1 MFENNDYSNENVN
14 EQNNSQ
20 TVRSGSDAAHTEH
33 NNGQTAGGAG
43 NMGSAGGS
51 SNTGST
57 GNAGGTG
64 NTGGTGY
71 TGNPGG
77 TGSYSGSGYMG
88 GYSGMNAGGYQNGG
102 QGGYQN
108 SAGYRSGAG
117 AQGGYQGGPYQAGGY
132 QNAGQN
138 AAGQNGAGQSGMG
151 QNGMGQNGQ
160 PHGSYSGYGSYQSQ
174 QGNYQY
180 GSTFSNNDYGTAAGG
195 GRQGKKHKEKKPR
208 KPMNPLMK
216 KVIAVVVCG
225 IFFGVCAGVSFLA
238 VNSLG
243 NDKQSGEITQ
253 ATSDGAENA
262 QDAQEAGAAN
272 DSGIKST
279 VIQGTSSAVVTD
291 VTKVVEA
298 TMPSIVSI
306 TNQMIISGMDFWG
319 QNMEQEQE
327 AAGSGIIIGENDKE
341 LLVVT
346 NYHVVADSTKL
357 SVKFIDDE
365 VVEAQIKGTSP
376 SMDLAVIAVKLEDID
391 SSTKGSI
398 AIATMGD
405 SDTLK
410 VGEPVIAIGNALGYG
425 QSVTTGV
432 VSALNRTLEVSEMGT
447 SNALIQTDA
456 AINPG
461 NSGGAL
467 LDIKGQVIGINSN
480 KIGGSTIEGMGYAI
494 PISSAKPIIEEL
506 MNRETKEKVDESNRG
521 FLGISCINVTKAMGE
536 AYGMPEGIYVAQVYP
551 GTGAYNAGL
560 VKGDIITGFAGA
572 TVSTQDDL
580 TNSMQYYAVG
590 DTIELTIM
598 RGNPTEGYQE
608 QKVNVT
614 LTSQEAMN
622 TTGRN

>member
-33 NNGQTAGGAG
+33 NNGQTAGGAT
-43 NMGSAGGS
+43 GSTG
-51 SNTGST
+51 NTGST
-57 GNAGGTG
+57 GS
-64 NTGGTGY
+64 
-71 TGNPGG
+71 

-117 AQGGYQGGPYQAGGY
+117 AQGGYQGGPYQTGGY
-132 QNAGQN
+132 QNAAGPN
-138 AAGQNGAGQSGMG
+138 AAGQNSAGQG
-151 QNGMGQNGQ
+151 GMGQNGQ

-195 GRQGKKHKEKKPR
+195 GRQGKKHKEKKPG
-208 KPMNPLMK
+208 KPRNPLMK

-225 IFFGVCAGVSFLA
+225 VFFGVCAGVSFLA

-243 NDKQSGEITQ
+243 NDKQTKEITQ
-253 ATSDGAENA
+253 AAADGAENP
-262 QDAQEAGAAN
+262 QDAQASGAAN

-279 VIQGTSSAVVTD
+279 VTQGTSSAVVTD

-306 TNQMIISGMDFWG
+306 TNQMIISGTDFWG

-432 VSALNRTLEVSEMGT
+432 VSALNRTLEVSETGT

-551 GTGAYNAGL
+551 ATGADNAGL

-572 TVSTQDDL
+572 TVTTQDDL

-608 QKVNVT
+608 QKVSVT

-622 TTGRN
+622 TSGRN

>member
-1 MFENNDYSNENVN
+1 MFENNNYSNENVN

-20 TVRSGSDAAHTEH
+20 TVQSGSDAAHTEH
-33 NNGQTAGGAG
+33 NNGQTAGGA
-43 NMGSAGGS
+43 A
-51 SNTGST
+51 
-57 GNAGGTG
+57 GNADSTG
-64 NTGGTGY
+64 NTGSYTGSGY
-71 TGNPGG
+71 TGG
-77 TGSYSGSGYMG
+77 YSGSGYTG
-88 GYSGMNAGGYQNGG
+88 GYSGMNAGGYQNG
-102 QGGYQN
+102 YQN
-108 SAGYRSGAG
+108 NAGYRSSAG
-117 AQGGYQGGPYQAGGY
+117 AQGGYQGSPYQTGGY

-138 AAGQNGAGQSGMG
+138 GTGQNGAGQG
-151 QNGMGQNGQ
+151 GMGQNGQ

-180 GSTFSNNDYGTAAGG
+180 GSTFSNNDYGAAPGG

-225 IFFGVCAGVSFLA
+225 VFFGVCAGVSFLA

-243 NDKQSGEITQ
+243 NDKQPKEIAQ
-253 ATSDGAENA
+253 ATADGAENP
-262 QDAQEAGAAN
+262 QDTQESGAAN

-279 VIQGTSSAVVTD
+279 VTQGTSSAVVTD

-306 TNQMIISGMDFWG
+306 TNQMIISGTDFWG

-376 SMDLAVIAVKLEDID
+376 SMDLAVIAVKLEDIN

-432 VSALNRTLEVSEMGT
+432 VSALNRTLEVSETGT

-456 AINPG
+456 AINLG

-551 GTGAYNAGL
+551 ATGADNAGL

-572 TVSTQDDL
+572 TVTTQDDL

-590 DTIELTIM
+590 DTVELTIM

-622 TTGRN
+622 TSGRN

>member
-1 MFENNDYSNENVN
+1 MFENNNYSNENVN

-20 TVRSGSDAAHTEH
+20 TVQSGSDAAHTEH
-33 NNGQTAGGAG
+33 NNGQTAGGA
-43 NMGSAGGS
+43 A
-51 SNTGST
+51 GST
-57 GNAGGTG
+57 GNTG
-64 NTGGTGY
+64 SYTGSGY
-71 TGNPGG
+71 TGG
-77 TGSYSGSGYMG
+77 YSGSGYTG

-108 SAGYRSGAG
+108 NAGYRSSAG
-117 AQGGYQGGPYQAGGY
+117 AQGGYQDSPYQTGGY

-138 AAGQNGAGQSGMG
+138 GAGQNGAGQG
-151 QNGMGQNGQ
+151 GMGQNGQ

-180 GSTFSNNDYGTAAGG
+180 GSTFSNNDYGAAPGG

-225 IFFGVCAGVSFLA
+225 VFFGVCAGVSFLA

-243 NDKQSGEITQ
+243 NDKQPKEITQ
-253 ATSDGAENA
+253 ATADGAENP
-262 QDAQEAGAAN
+262 QDTQESGAAN

-279 VIQGTSSAVVTD
+279 VTQGTSSAVVTD

-306 TNQMIISGMDFWG
+306 TNQMIISGTDFWG

-376 SMDLAVIAVKLEDID
+376 SMDLAVIAVKLEDIN

-432 VSALNRTLEVSEMGT
+432 VSALNRTLEVSETGT

-521 FLGISCINVTKAMGE
+521 FLGISGINVTKAMGE

-551 GTGAYNAGL
+551 ATGADNAGL

-572 TVSTQDDL
+572 TVTTQDDL

-590 DTIELTIM
+590 DTVELTIM

-622 TTGRN
+622 TSGRN

>member
-1 MFENNDYSNENVN
+1 MFENNNYSNENVN

-20 TVRSGSDAAHTEH
+20 TVQSGSDAAHTEH
-33 NNGQTAGGAG
+33 NNGQTAGGAA
-43 NMGSAGGS
+43 GSADS
-51 SNTGST
+51 
-57 GNAGGTG
+57 TG
-64 NTGGTGY
+64 NTGSYTGSGY
-71 TGNPGG
+71 TGG
-77 TGSYSGSGYMG
+77 YSGSGYTG

-108 SAGYRSGAG
+108 NAGYRSSAG
-117 AQGGYQGGPYQAGGY
+117 AQGGYQGSPYQTGGY

-138 AAGQNGAGQSGMG
+138 GTGQNGAGQGGMG
-151 QNGMGQNGQ
+151 PNGQ

-180 GSTFSNNDYGTAAGG
+180 GSTFSNNDYGAAPGG

-225 IFFGVCAGVSFLA
+225 VFFGVCAGVSFLA

-243 NDKQSGEITQ
+243 NDKQPKEITQ
-253 ATSDGAENA
+253 ATADGAENA
-262 QDAQEAGAAN
+262 QDTQESGAAN

-279 VIQGTSSAVVTD
+279 VTQGTSSAVVTD

-306 TNQMIISGMDFWG
+306 TNQMIISGTDFWG

-376 SMDLAVIAVKLEDID
+376 SMDLAVIAVKLEDIN

-432 VSALNRTLEVSEMGT
+432 VSALNRTLEVSETGT

-521 FLGISCINVTKAMGE
+521 FLEISCINVTKAMGE

-551 GTGAYNAGL
+551 ATGADNAGL

-572 TVSTQDDL
+572 TVTTQDDL

-590 DTIELTIM
+590 DTVELTIM

-622 TTGRN
+622 TSGRN

>member
-1 MFENNDYSNENVN
+1 MFENNNYSNENVN

-20 TVRSGSDAAHTEH
+20 TVQSGSDAAHTEH
-33 NNGQTAGGAG
+33 NNGQTAGGAA
-43 NMGSAGGS
+43 GSADS
-51 SNTGST
+51 
-57 GNAGGTG
+57 TG
-64 NTGGTGY
+64 NTGSYTGSGY
-71 TGNPGG
+71 TGG
-77 TGSYSGSGYMG
+77 YSGSGYTG

-108 SAGYRSGAG
+108 NAGYRSSAG
-117 AQGGYQGGPYQAGGY
+117 AQGGYQGSPYQTGGY

-138 AAGQNGAGQSGMG
+138 GTGQNGAGQG
-151 QNGMGQNGQ
+151 GMGQNGQ

-180 GSTFSNNDYGTAAGG
+180 GSTFSNNDYGAAPGG

-225 IFFGVCAGVSFLA
+225 VFFGVCAGVSFLA

-243 NDKQSGEITQ
+243 NDKQPKEITQ
-253 ATSDGAENA
+253 ATADGAENA
-262 QDAQEAGAAN
+262 QDTQESGAAN

-279 VIQGTSSAVVTD
+279 VTQGTSSAVVTD

-306 TNQMIISGMDFWG
+306 TNQMIISGTDFWG

-376 SMDLAVIAVKLEDID
+376 SMDLAVIAVKLEDIN

-432 VSALNRTLEVSEMGT
+432 VSALNRTLEVSETGT

-456 AINPG
+456 AINLG

-551 GTGAYNAGL
+551 ATGADNAGL

-572 TVSTQDDL
+572 TVTTQDDL

-590 DTIELTIM
+590 DTVELTIM

-622 TTGRN
+622 TSGRN

>member
-1 MFENNDYSNENVN
+1 MFENNNYSNENVN

-20 TVRSGSDAAHTEH
+20 TVQSGSDAAHTEH
-33 NNGQTAGGAG
+33 NNGQTAGGA
-43 NMGSAGGS
+43 A
-51 SNTGST
+51 
-57 GNAGGTG
+57 GNADSTG
-64 NTGGTGY
+64 NTGSYTGSGY
-71 TGNPGG
+71 TGG
-77 TGSYSGSGYMG
+77 YSGSGYTG

-108 SAGYRSGAG
+108 NAGYRSSAG
-117 AQGGYQGGPYQAGGY
+117 AQGGYQGSPYQTGGY

-138 AAGQNGAGQSGMG
+138 GTGQNGAGQG
-151 QNGMGQNGQ
+151 GMGQNGQ

-180 GSTFSNNDYGTAAGG
+180 GSTFSNNDYGAAPGG

-225 IFFGVCAGVSFLA
+225 VFFGVCAGVSFLA

-243 NDKQSGEITQ
+243 NDKQPKEITQ
-253 ATSDGAENA
+253 ATADGAENA
-262 QDAQEAGAAN
+262 QDTQESGAAN

-279 VIQGTSSAVVTD
+279 VTQGTSSAVVTD

-306 TNQMIISGMDFWG
+306 TNQMIISGTDFWG

-376 SMDLAVIAVKLEDID
+376 SMDLAVIAVKLEDIN

-432 VSALNRTLEVSEMGT
+432 VSALNRTLEVSETGT

-551 GTGAYNAGL
+551 ATGADNAGL

-572 TVSTQDDL
+572 TVTTQDDL

-590 DTIELTIM
+590 DTVELTIM

-622 TTGRN
+622 TSGRN

>member
-33 NNGQTAGGAG
+33 NNGQTAGGAT
-43 NMGSAGGS
+43 GSAGSTG
-51 SNTGST
+51 NTGST
-57 GNAGGTG
+57 GS
-64 NTGGTGY
+64 
-71 TGNPGG
+71 

-117 AQGGYQGGPYQAGGY
+117 AQGGYQGGPYQTGGY
-132 QNAGQN
+132 QNAAGPNAAGPN
-138 AAGQNGAGQSGMG
+138 AAGQNSAGQG
-151 QNGMGQNGQ
+151 GMGQNGQ

-195 GRQGKKHKEKKPR
+195 GRQGKKHKEKKPG

-225 IFFGVCAGVSFLA
+225 VFFGVCAGVSFLA

-243 NDKQSGEITQ
+243 NDKQTKEITQ
-253 ATSDGAENA
+253 AAADGAENP
-262 QDAQEAGAAN
+262 QDAQASGAAN

-279 VIQGTSSAVVTD
+279 VTQGTSSAVVTD

-306 TNQMIISGMDFWG
+306 TNQMIISGTDFWG

-432 VSALNRTLEVSEMGT
+432 VSALNRTLEVSETGT

-551 GTGAYNAGL
+551 ATGADNAGL

-572 TVSTQDDL
+572 TVTTQDDL

-622 TTGRN
+622 TSGRN

>member
-1 MFENNDYSNENVN
+1 MFENNNYSNENVN

-20 TVRSGSDAAHTEH
+20 TVQSGSDAAHTEH
-33 NNGQTAGGAG
+33 NNGQTAGGAA
-43 NMGSAGGS
+43 GSADS
-51 SNTGST
+51 
-57 GNAGGTG
+57 TG
-64 NTGGTGY
+64 NTGSYTGSGY
-71 TGNPGG
+71 TGG
-77 TGSYSGSGYMG
+77 YSGSGYTG

-108 SAGYRSGAG
+108 NAGYRSSAG
-117 AQGGYQGGPYQAGGY
+117 AQGGYQGSPYQTGGY

-138 AAGQNGAGQSGMG
+138 GTGQNGAGQG
-151 QNGMGQNGQ
+151 GMGQNGQ

-180 GSTFSNNDYGTAAGG
+180 GSTFSNNDYGAAPGG

-225 IFFGVCAGVSFLA
+225 VFFGVCAGVSFLA

-243 NDKQSGEITQ
+243 NDKQPKEITQ
-253 ATSDGAENA
+253 ATADGAENA
-262 QDAQEAGAAN
+262 QDTQESGAAN

-279 VIQGTSSAVVTD
+279 VTQGTSSAVVTD

-306 TNQMIISGMDFWG
+306 TNQMIISGTDFWG
-319 QNMEQEQE
+319 QNMEQKQE

-376 SMDLAVIAVKLEDID
+376 SMDLAVIAVKLEDIN

-432 VSALNRTLEVSEMGT
+432 VSALNRTLEVSETGT

-551 GTGAYNAGL
+551 ATGADNAGL

-572 TVSTQDDL
+572 TVTTQDDL

-590 DTIELTIM
+590 DTVELTIM

-622 TTGRN
+622 TSGRN

>member
-1 MFENNDYSNENVN
+1 MFENNNYSNENVN

-20 TVRSGSDAAHTEH
+20 TVQSGSDAAHTEH
-33 NNGQTAGGAG
+33 NNGQTAGGAA
-43 NMGSAGGS
+43 GSADS
-51 SNTGST
+51 
-57 GNAGGTG
+57 TG
-64 NTGGTGY
+64 NTGSYTGSGY
-71 TGNPGG
+71 TGG
-77 TGSYSGSGYMG
+77 YSGSGYTG

-108 SAGYRSGAG
+108 NAGYRSSAG
-117 AQGGYQGGPYQAGGY
+117 AQGGYQGSPYQTGGY

-138 AAGQNGAGQSGMG
+138 GTGQNGAGQG
-151 QNGMGQNGQ
+151 GMGQNGQ

-180 GSTFSNNDYGTAAGG
+180 GSTFSNNDYGAAPGG

-225 IFFGVCAGVSFLA
+225 VFFGVCAGVSFLA

-243 NDKQSGEITQ
+243 NDKQPKEITQ
-253 ATSDGAENA
+253 ATADGAENA
-262 QDAQEAGAAN
+262 QDTQESGAAN

-279 VIQGTSSAVVTD
+279 VTQGTSSAVVTD

-306 TNQMIISGMDFWG
+306 TNQMIISGTDFWG

-376 SMDLAVIAVKLEDID
+376 SMDLAVIAVKLEDIN

-432 VSALNRTLEVSEMGT
+432 VSALNRTLEVSETGT

-494 PISSAKPIIEEL
+494 PFSSAKPIIEEL

-551 GTGAYNAGL
+551 ATGADNAGL

-572 TVSTQDDL
+572 TVTTQDDL

-590 DTIELTIM
+590 DTVELTIM

-622 TTGRN
+622 TSGRN

>member
-1 MFENNDYSNENVN
+1 MFENNNYSNENVN

-20 TVRSGSDAAHTEH
+20 TVQSGSDAAHTEH
-33 NNGQTAGGAG
+33 NNGQTAGSAA
-43 NMGSAGGS
+43 GSADS
-51 SNTGST
+51 
-57 GNAGGTG
+57 TG
-64 NTGGTGY
+64 NTGSYTGSGY
-71 TGNPGG
+71 TGG
-77 TGSYSGSGYMG
+77 YSGSGYTG

-108 SAGYRSGAG
+108 NAGYRSSAG
-117 AQGGYQGGPYQAGGY
+117 AQGGYQGSPYQTGGY

-138 AAGQNGAGQSGMG
+138 GTGQNGAGQG
-151 QNGMGQNGQ
+151 GMGQNGQ

-180 GSTFSNNDYGTAAGG
+180 GSTFSNNDYGAAPGG

-225 IFFGVCAGVSFLA
+225 VFFGVCAGVSFLA

-243 NDKQSGEITQ
+243 NDKQPKEITQ
-253 ATSDGAENA
+253 ATADGAENA
-262 QDAQEAGAAN
+262 QDTQESGAAN

-279 VIQGTSSAVVTD
+279 VTQGTSSAVVTD

-306 TNQMIISGMDFWG
+306 TNQMIISGTDFWG

-376 SMDLAVIAVKLEDID
+376 SMDLAVIAVKLEDIN

-432 VSALNRTLEVSEMGT
+432 VSALNRTLEVSETGT

-551 GTGAYNAGL
+551 ATGADNAGL

-572 TVSTQDDL
+572 TVTTQDDL

-590 DTIELTIM
+590 DTVELTIM

-622 TTGRN
+622 TSGRN

>member
-1 MFENNDYSNENVN
+1 MFENNNYSNENVN

-20 TVRSGSDAAHTEH
+20 TVQSGSDAAHTEH
-33 NNGQTAGGAG
+33 NNGQTAGGA
-43 NMGSAGGS
+43 A
-51 SNTGST
+51 
-57 GNAGGTG
+57 GNADSTG
-64 NTGGTGY
+64 NTGSYTGSGY
-71 TGNPGG
+71 TGG
-77 TGSYSGSGYMG
+77 YSGSGYTG
-88 GYSGMNAGGYQNGG
+88 GYSGMNAGGYQN
-102 QGGYQN
+102 N
-108 SAGYRSGAG
+108 AGYRSGAG
-117 AQGGYQGGPYQAGGY
+117 AQGGYQGSPYQTGGY

-138 AAGQNGAGQSGMG
+138 GTGQNGAGQG
-151 QNGMGQNGQ
+151 GMGQNGQ

-180 GSTFSNNDYGTAAGG
+180 GSTFSNNDYGAAPGG

-225 IFFGVCAGVSFLA
+225 VFFGVCAGVSFLA

-243 NDKQSGEITQ
+243 NDKQPKEITQ
-253 ATSDGAENA
+253 ATADGAENA
-262 QDAQEAGAAN
+262 QDTQESGAAN

-279 VIQGTSSAVVTD
+279 VTQGTSSAVVTD

-306 TNQMIISGMDFWG
+306 TNQMIISGTDFWG

-376 SMDLAVIAVKLEDID
+376 SMDLAVIAVKLEDIN

-432 VSALNRTLEVSEMGT
+432 VSALNRTLEVSETGT

-551 GTGAYNAGL
+551 ATGADNAGL

-572 TVSTQDDL
+572 TVTTQDDL

-590 DTIELTIM
+590 DTVELTIM

-622 TTGRN
+622 TSGRN

>member
-1 MFENNDYSNENVN
+1 MFENNNYSNENVN

-20 TVRSGSDAAHTEH
+20 TVQSGSDAAHTEH
-33 NNGQTAGGAG
+33 NNGQTAGGAA
-43 NMGSAGGS
+43 GSADS
-51 SNTGST
+51 
-57 GNAGGTG
+57 TG
-64 NTGGTGY
+64 NTGSYTGSGY
-71 TGNPGG
+71 TGG
-77 TGSYSGSGYMG
+77 YSGSGYTG

-108 SAGYRSGAG
+108 NAGYRSSAG
-117 AQGGYQGGPYQAGGY
+117 AQGGYQGSPYQTGGY

-138 AAGQNGAGQSGMG
+138 RTGQNGPGQGD
-151 QNGMGQNGQ
+151 MGQNGQ

-180 GSTFSNNDYGTAAGG
+180 GSTFSNNDYGAAPGG

-225 IFFGVCAGVSFLA
+225 VFFGVCAGVSFLA

-243 NDKQSGEITQ
+243 NDKQPKEITQ
-253 ATSDGAENA
+253 ATADGAENA
-262 QDAQEAGAAN
+262 QDTQESGAAN

-279 VIQGTSSAVVTD
+279 VTQGTSSAVVTD

-306 TNQMIISGMDFWG
+306 TNQMIISGTDFWG

-376 SMDLAVIAVKLEDID
+376 SMDLAVIAVKLEDIN

-432 VSALNRTLEVSEMGT
+432 VSALNRTLEVSETGT

-521 FLGISCINVTKAMGE
+521 FLEISCINVTKAMGE

-551 GTGAYNAGL
+551 ATGADNAGL

-572 TVSTQDDL
+572 TVTTQDDL

-590 DTIELTIM
+590 DTVELTIM

-622 TTGRN
+622 TSGRN

>member
-1 MFENNDYSNENVN
+1 MFENNNYSNENVN

-20 TVRSGSDAAHTEH
+20 TVQSGSDAAHTEH
-33 NNGQTAGGAG
+33 NNGQTAGGA
-43 NMGSAGGS
+43 A
-51 SNTGST
+51 
-57 GNAGGTG
+57 GNADSTG
-64 NTGGTGY
+64 NTGSYTGSGY
-71 TGNPGG
+71 TGG
-77 TGSYSGSGYMG
+77 YSGSGYTG
-88 GYSGMNAGGYQNGG
+88 GYSGMNAGGYQNG
-102 QGGYQN
+102 YQN
-108 SAGYRSGAG
+108 NAGYRSSAG
-117 AQGGYQGGPYQAGGY
+117 AQGGYQGSPYQTGGY

-138 AAGQNGAGQSGMG
+138 GTGQNGAGQG
-151 QNGMGQNGQ
+151 GMGQNGQ

-180 GSTFSNNDYGTAAGG
+180 GSTFSNNDYGAAPGG

-225 IFFGVCAGVSFLA
+225 VFFGVCAGVSFLA

-243 NDKQSGEITQ
+243 NDKQPKEIAQ
-253 ATSDGAENA
+253 ATADGAENP
-262 QDAQEAGAAN
+262 QDTQESGAAN

-279 VIQGTSSAVVTD
+279 VTQGTSSAVVTD

-306 TNQMIISGMDFWG
+306 TNQMIISGTDFWG

-376 SMDLAVIAVKLEDID
+376 SMDLAVIAVKLEDIN

-432 VSALNRTLEVSEMGT
+432 VSALNRTLEVSETGT

-551 GTGAYNAGL
+551 ATGADNAGL

-572 TVSTQDDL
+572 TVTTQDDL

-590 DTIELTIM
+590 DTVELTIM

-622 TTGRN
+622 TSGRN